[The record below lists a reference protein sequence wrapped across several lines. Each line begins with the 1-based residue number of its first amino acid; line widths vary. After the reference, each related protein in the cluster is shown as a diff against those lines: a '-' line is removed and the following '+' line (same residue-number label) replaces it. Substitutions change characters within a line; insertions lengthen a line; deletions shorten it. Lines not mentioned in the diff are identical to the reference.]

1 MLNLKLASKGNQIK
15 DKGLEMIFKEIVY
28 LNTDVL
34 VIGSGGAGLKAAIEA
49 RKQNV
54 NVLLV
59 SKSQTGLANCT
70 ACALGAFRL
79 AQSEDEKEKFF
90 RAVLEAGR
98 FLNNRKLVKILVEN
112 AYSAVK
118 ELKELGVNLEIRKR
132 RAIIVND
139 KGPAG
144 AILTKSLTK
153 HVQQLGV
160 KTLSNIMVF
169 HLIVQ
174 EGRCIGA
181 LGFNRKTG
189 DIFVISAKSTILAT
203 GGYSTL
209 YLRHDNPPIITGDG
223 ITLAYLAGAEL
234 QDLEFIQFQPMIID
248 PRVPRM
254 PILDWTIEATKS
266 LVPGGPLLNVEEEP
280 ILPKYGLLK
289 NKILRDNLIVA
300 IEREIFE
307 GKGINNSVILDLRSV
322 EPEEYNKV
330 FPLDFQQKLI
340 QPFIKIFKTR
350 RLHIAS
356 CAHYTMG
363 GIRIND
369 ECKTSVEGLYA
380 AGEVTS
386 GVHGANRLGGNA
398 LSEIIVFGAIAGR
411 EAAKYAKQVKP
422 VKVDKNYILENREKL
437 QAIFDHSKS
446 EKLNPTIVKNKV
458 RSVISSF
465 CRPVRSKEKLEQAL
479 ERLEQIEKM
488 LPHIVAESFEELREA
503 FEAKFM
509 FLVAKLVVKSA
520 MIRTESRGSHF
531 RVDYPKQDDKNW
543 LKNIIVKMEEGKTK
557 IRYENK

>member
-1 MLNLKLASKGNQIK
+1 MFNELIR
-15 DKGLEMIFKEIVY
+15 

-34 VIGSGGAGLKAAIEA
+34 VVGSGGAGLRAAIEA
-49 RKQNV
+49 RKQGV
-54 NVLLV
+54 DVLLI

-79 AQSEDEKEKFF
+79 AQGKDEKEKYFQM
-90 RAVLEAGR
+90 VLKAGR
-98 FLNNRKLVKILVEN
+98 YLNNRKLVKILVEN
-112 AYSAVK
+112 ADSAIK
-118 ELKELGVNLEIRKR
+118 ELKELGVNLEISKR
-132 RAIIVND
+132 RATIISD

-144 AILTKSLTK
+144 AVLTKTLTK
-153 HVQQLGV
+153 YIQHLGV
-160 KTLSNIMVF
+160 KILSNVMIFDLV
-169 HLIVQ
+169 VQ
-174 EGRCIGA
+174 ENRCVGA
-181 LGFNRKTG
+181 LGFHRKTG
-189 DIFVISAKSTILAT
+189 DIYIISAKSVILAT
-203 GGYSTL
+203 GGYSTIYL
-209 YLRHDNPPIITGDG
+209 YHDNPRIITGDG
-223 ITLAYLAGAEL
+223 IALAYLAGAEL
-234 QDLEFIQFQPMIID
+234 QDLEFIQFQPMILDLKI
-248 PRVPRM
+248 PRM
-254 PILDWTIEATKS
+254 PILDWTIEATKN
-266 LVPGGPLLNVEEEP
+266 LVPGGPLLNVKGEP

-330 FPLDFQQKLI
+330 FPLEFQQKLI

-369 ECKTSVEGLYA
+369 ECKTTVKGLYA

-422 VKVDKNYILENREKL
+422 AEIDKNYILESREKA
-437 QAIFDHSKS
+437 QETFNYSKS
-446 EKLNPTIVKNKV
+446 KKLNQAMVKNKV
-458 RSVISSF
+458 RLVVSSF

-479 ERLEQIEKM
+479 ERLEQIKKI
-488 LPHIVAESFEELREA
+488 LPHIVAENFEELREA

-509 FLVAKLVVKSA
+509 FLLAKLVVKSA

-543 LKNIIVKMEEGKTK
+543 LKNIIVKMEGGETK
-557 IRYENK
+557 IR